1 MSKSTNI
8 AVFLDK
14 DGKIERI
21 PVPNRTK
28 IPLLEYL
35 AGKFEPGRNYTEREV
50 NGIIAVWHTFNDYF
64 ILRRLLV
71 DYGFLDR
78 EPNGSRYWKPEREN
92 PES

>member
-14 DGKIERI
+14 NGRIEQI

-28 IPLLEYL
+28 VPLLRYL
-35 AGKFEPGRNYTEREV
+35 AEKFEPGRDYTEKEI
-50 NGIIAVWHTFNDYF
+50 NQLIADWHTFNDYF

-71 DYGFLDR
+71 DYGLLCRVPD
-78 EPNGSRYWKPEREN
+78 GSRYWKPEAEV
-92 PES
+92 EA